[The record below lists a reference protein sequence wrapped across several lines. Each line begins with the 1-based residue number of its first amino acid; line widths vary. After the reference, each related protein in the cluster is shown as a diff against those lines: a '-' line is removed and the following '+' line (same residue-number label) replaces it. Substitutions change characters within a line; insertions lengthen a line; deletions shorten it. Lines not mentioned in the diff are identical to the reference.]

1 MSVSSPFVHRPIAT
15 SLLGVAVMLGGAL
28 GYWWL
33 PVSALPQVDFPT
45 VQVTTQLPG
54 ANPDTIAALVTAPL
68 ERQFG
73 QIPALQT
80 MTSSSS
86 FGISQVTLQFDL
98 SREIDAAAQDVQSA
112 INAAG
117 STLPRNLPYPPLYSK
132 VNPADA
138 PIITLALTSTTI
150 DLRTLSDMADTIMA
164 PRLSEVT
171 GVGHVSVQGGIR
183 PAIRIQAD
191 LSRLAAYGIALE
203 DLRTA
208 IVSANVAGA
217 KGALDGAHQSYTI
230 AANDQISSAEAY
242 KSITVAFRNGA
253 PVLLSDV
260 ADVIEGLE
268 NTKVG
273 AAYRG
278 APAIVVDVQRQPGAN
293 VIETVQRVR
302 AELPRLQRSIPAGA
316 RLTIVNDRT
325 TTIRASIHD
334 VQFTLILSI
343 VLVVLVVLIFL
354 RTIRATIIAG
364 VALPLSLIATFGVM
378 WFCGFS
384 LDNLSLMALTI
395 GTGFVVDD
403 AIVMIENIVRH
414 MEEGEPPLQAALRG
428 ASEIGFTVISL
439 TLSLIAV
446 FIPLL
451 FMTGLVGRMFREF
464 ALTLTVAVVASAIV
478 SLTLTPMMCARL
490 LRQHGEIGGGGGDN
504 ALTRRFH
511 DLLERTVEFYHRS
524 LLWVLRHQRETLL
537 VTLATLAATIFL
549 YIVIPKGFLP
559 LQDTGLITAVTEA
572 GTDVSFGEMQRRQQA
587 VEAVIRSD
595 ADVTGVVSVIGVS
608 PLNATPNAGR
618 LAITLKPRSERSTR
632 VEAII
637 ARMKDAVAPIPGMTV
652 YFQATQDIQISTRA
666 SRAQYQYTLV
676 GTDAGDV
683 IEWADKLTRRLRGA
697 PALREVASEAQEGGP
712 RVNVN
717 VDREQAGRLGVS
729 MQSITDTL
737 NDAFGQR
744 QISTIYGQA
753 NQYRVILEAQPRYQQ
768 DPSSLGKLYVTGSST
783 STGTAAT
790 VANTASGTTN
800 TNTTATPNTVTGS
813 NQVPL
818 AAFARFENTSAPLAI
833 AHQEQFPS
841 VTISFD
847 LAPGYALSDAVS
859 LIGATQ
865 QQIGMPS
872 SVTGSYSG
880 DAAEFA
886 KSLAGEP
893 WLILAAAITIYI
905 VLGVLYES
913 FIHPLT
919 ILSTL
924 PSAGV
929 GALLALMLFGYD
941 LSVIALI
948 GIVLL
953 MGIVKKNAILMIDF
967 ALEAERHQ
975 GMSPEESIVQ
985 AALLRFRPIMMTT
998 LAALFGALP
1007 LALEGGTGAE
1017 LRNPLGIT
1025 IVGGLLLSQLLT
1037 LYTTPVIYLY
1047 MERLR
1052 ARLVPAPPP
1061 APPRLAARPV
1071 RGRS

>member
-1 MSVSSPFVHRPIAT
+1 MSVSSPFIHRPIAT
-15 SLLGVAVMLGGAL
+15 SLLGIAVMLGGAL

-45 VQVTTQLPG
+45 IQVTTQLPG
-54 ANPDTIAALVTAPL
+54 ASPDTIAKLVTAPL

-73 QIPALQT
+73 QIPALAI
-80 MTSSSS
+80 MTSASS

-98 SREIDAAAQDVQSA
+98 NRDIDAASQDVQSA

-138 PIITLALTSTTI
+138 PIITLALTSETI
-150 DLRTLSDMADTIMA
+150 DLRALSDMADTIMA
-164 PRLSEVT
+164 PRLAEVT

-191 LSRLAAYGIALE
+191 LSRLAAYSIALE
-203 DLRTA
+203 ELRSA
-208 IVSANVAGA
+208 IVGANVAGA
-217 KGALDGAHQSYTI
+217 KGSLDGAHQSYTI
-230 AANDQISSAEAY
+230 AANDQITAAATY
-242 KSITVAFRNGA
+242 KSVVVAFRNGA
-253 PVLLSDV
+253 PVRISDV
-260 ADVIEGLE
+260 ADVVDGLE

-273 AAYRG
+273 ATYRG
-278 APAIVVDVQRQPGAN
+278 KPAIVVDVQRQPGAN
-293 VIETVQRVR
+293 VIETVERVH
-302 AELPRLQRSIPAGA
+302 AELPRLRRAIPAGVK
-316 RLTIVNDRT
+316 LTVVNDRT

-334 VQFTLILSI
+334 VQFTLMLSV

-354 RTIRATIIAG
+354 RTIRATVIAG

-378 WFCGFS
+378 WFAGFS

-414 MEEGEPPLQAALRG
+414 MEDGESPLDAALRG
-428 ASEIGFTVISL
+428 AKQIGFTVISL
-439 TLSLIAV
+439 TMSLVAV

-478 SLTLTPMMCARL
+478 SLTLTPMMCGRL
-490 LRQHGEIGGGGGDN
+490 LRQTGESAGN
-504 ALTRRFH
+504 ALTRGFH
-511 DLLERTVEFYHRS
+511 ALVEGTVEFYRQS
-524 LLWVLRHQRETLL
+524 LHWVLRRQRETLL

-572 GTDVSFGEMQRRQQA
+572 GNDVSFTEMQRRQHD
-587 VEAVIRSD
+587 VEAIIRAD
-595 ADVTGVVSVIGVS
+595 PDVTSVVSVIGVS
-608 PLNATPNAGR
+608 PLNATPNTGR
-618 LAITLKPRSERSTR
+618 LAITLRPRDARSSR
-632 VEAII
+632 ADAII
-637 ARMKDAVAPIPGMTV
+637 ARLQDAVAGIPGMNV
-652 YFQATQDIQISTRA
+652 FFQATQDIQISTRL

-676 GTDAGDV
+676 GTDPDEV
-683 IEWADKLTRRLRGA
+683 LDWAEKLTRKLRGN
-697 PALREVASEAQEGGP
+697 PALSEVASEAQEGGP
-712 RVNVN
+712 RVNVD

-729 MQSITDTL
+729 MQSVSDTL

-768 DPSSLGKLYVTGSST
+768 DPGSLEKLYVTGAST

-790 VANTASGTTN
+790 VANTAAGSTN

-818 AAFARFENTSAPLAI
+818 AAFSRFVNATAPLAI
-833 AHQEQFPS
+833 AHQEQFPA

-847 LAPGYALSDAVS
+847 LAPGYALSDAVNLVS
-859 LIGATQ
+859 AAQ
-865 QQIGMPS
+865 RDIGMPS

-886 KSLAGEP
+886 KSLTGEP
-893 WLILAAAITIYI
+893 WLILAAAIAIYI

-967 ALEAERHQ
+967 AIEAERHQ
-975 GMSPEESIVQ
+975 GLSPEESIVQ

-1007 LALEGGTGAE
+1007 LALESGTGSE

-1052 ARLVPAPPP
+1052 ARLTAPPSVRPHP
-1061 APPRLAARPV
+1061 AE
-1071 RGRS
+1071 

>member
-1 MSVSSPFVHRPIAT
+1 MSVSSPFIHRPIAT
-15 SLLGVAVMLGGAL
+15 SLLGVAVMLGGFL

-45 VQVTTQLPG
+45 IQVTTQLPG

-98 SREIDAAAQDVQSA
+98 NRDIDAAAQDVQSA
-112 INAAG
+112 INAAA
-117 STLPRNLPYPPLYSK
+117 STLPRSLPYPPLYSK
-132 VNPADA
+132 VNPADS
-138 PIITLALTSTTI
+138 PIITLALTSQGI
-150 DLRTLSDMADTIMA
+150 DLRALSDMADTIMA
-164 PRLSEVT
+164 PRLSEIT

-191 LSRLAAYGIALE
+191 LSRLAAYGLALE

-208 IVSANVAGA
+208 IVGANVAGP
-217 KGALDGAHQSYTI
+217 KGSLDGAHQSYTI
-230 AANDQISSAEAY
+230 AANDQITAVQTY
-242 KSITVAFRNGA
+242 KDIVVAFRNGA
-253 PVLLSDV
+253 PVKVSDV
-260 ADVIEGLE
+260 ADVVDGLE

-273 AAYRG
+273 AWYRG
-278 APAIVVDVQRQPGAN
+278 QPSIVIDVQRQPGAN

-302 AELPRLQRSIPAGA
+302 AELPRLRRALPAA
-316 RLTIVNDRT
+316 AQLTVVNDRT

-334 VQFTLILSI
+334 VQFTLVLSI
-343 VLVVLVVLIFL
+343 ALVVLVVLIFL

-414 MEEGEPPLQAALRG
+414 IEDGENPLDAALRG
-428 ASEIGFTVISL
+428 AKEIGFTVISL

-464 ALTLTVAVVASAIV
+464 ALTLTIAVVASAIV

-490 LRQHGEIGGGGGDN
+490 LRRSAEGESPGN
-504 ALTRRFH
+504 AFTARFH
-511 DLLERTVEFYHRS
+511 ELTERTVELYRRT
-524 LLWVLRHQRETLL
+524 LEWVLRRQPETLL
-537 VTLATLAATIFL
+537 VTLATLVATIFL
-549 YIVIPKGFLP
+549 YVIIPKGFLP
-559 LQDTGLITAVTEA
+559 LQDTGLVTAVTEA
-572 GTDVSFGEMQRRQQA
+572 GTDVSFTEMQRRQRL
-587 VEAVIRSD
+587 VEDTIRKD
-595 ADVTGVVSVIGVS
+595 PDVSGVVSVIGVS
-608 PLNATPNAGR
+608 PINATPNAGR
-618 LAITLKPRSERSTR
+618 LAITLKPRDDRSSR
-632 VEAII
+632 IDEII
-637 ARMKDAVAPIPGMTV
+637 NRLKESVANVPGMTV
-652 YFQATQDIQISTRA
+652 YFQAAQDVQISTRV
-666 SRAQYQYTLV
+666 SRAQYQYTLLS
-676 GTDAGDV
+676 TDRDEV
-683 IEWADKLTRRLRGA
+683 IEWADRLVHRLRGE
-697 PALREVASEAQEGGP
+697 PALREIASEAQEGGP
-712 RVNVN
+712 RIQVQ

-729 MQSITDTL
+729 MQSVTDTL

-768 DPSSLGKLYVTGSST
+768 DPNTLNKIYVTGAVT
-783 STGTAAT
+783 SNGTAAT
-790 VANTASGTTN
+790 VANTATGNTN
-800 TNTTATPNTVTGS
+800 TNTTATPNAVTS
-813 NQVPL
+813 NTQVPL
-818 AAFARFENTSAPLAI
+818 AAFASFVPTSAPLAI
-833 AHQEQFPS
+833 AHQEQFPA

-847 LAPGYALSDAVS
+847 LAPGYALSDAVT
-859 LIGATQ
+859 LIRNAERD
-865 QQIGMPS
+865 IGMPN

-893 WLILAAAITIYI
+893 WLILAAAIAIYI

-929 GALLALMLFGYD
+929 GALLALMVFGYD

-967 ALEAERHQ
+967 AIEAERHQ
-975 GMSPEESIVQ
+975 GLSPEESIVQ

-1007 LALEGGTGAE
+1007 LALEAGTGSE
-1017 LRNPLGIT
+1017 LRNPLGVT
-1025 IVGGLLLSQLLT
+1025 IIGGLLLSQLLT

-1052 ARLVPAPPP
+1052 ARLAPAPPP
-1061 APPRLAARPV
+1061 LPGRTARTA
-1071 RGRS
+1071 RGRP

>member
-1 MSVSSPFVHRPIAT
+1 
-15 SLLGVAVMLGGAL
+15 
-28 GYWWL
+28 
-33 PVSALPQVDFPT
+33 
-45 VQVTTQLPG
+45 
-54 ANPDTIAALVTAPL
+54 
-68 ERQFG
+68 
-73 QIPALQT
+73 
-80 MTSSSS
+80 
-86 FGISQVTLQFDL
+86 
-98 SREIDAAAQDVQSA
+98 
-112 INAAG
+112 
-117 STLPRNLPYPPLYSK
+117 
-132 VNPADA
+132 
-138 PIITLALTSTTI
+138 
-150 DLRTLSDMADTIMA
+150 MADTIMA

-191 LSRLAAYGIALE
+191 LSRLAAYDIGLE

-208 IVSANVAGA
+208 IVGANVAGP
-217 KGALDGAHQSYTI
+217 KGALDGAQQSYTI
-230 AANDQISSAEAY
+230 AANDQITSAAAY
-242 KSITVAFRNGA
+242 KSVVVAYRNGA
-253 PVLLSDV
+253 PVVLSDV
-260 ADVIEGLE
+260 ADVIDGLE
-268 NTKVG
+268 NNKVG
-273 AAYRG
+273 AWYQGR
-278 APAIVVDVQRQPGAN
+278 PAIVIDVQRQPGAN
-293 VIETVQRVR
+293 VIETVQRLR
-302 AELPRLQRSIPAGA
+302 AELPRLKRALPAA
-316 RLTIVNDRT
+316 AQLTVVNDRT
-325 TTIRASIHD
+325 DTIRASIHD
-334 VQFTLILSI
+334 VQFTLMLSV

-354 RTIRATIIAG
+354 RTIRATAIAG

-414 MEEGEPPLQAALRG
+414 MENGEHPLRAALRG
-428 ASEIGFTVISL
+428 AGEIGFTVISL
-439 TLSLIAV
+439 TLSLVAV

-464 ALTLTVAVVASAIV
+464 ALTLTIAVVASAVV
-478 SLTLTPMMCARL
+478 SLTLTPMMCGRL
-490 LRQHGEIGGGGGDN
+490 LRESGGAGAGN
-504 ALTRRFH
+504 ALTRRFNAWV
-511 DLLERTVEFYHRS
+511 ERTVEFYERS
-524 LLWVLRHQRETLL
+524 LHWVLRHQGETLA
-537 VTLATLAATIFL
+537 VTLITLAATIAL
-549 YIVIPKGFLP
+549 YVVIPKGFLP

-572 GTDVSFGEMQRRQQA
+572 GPDVSFNEMQRRQRLVEDA
-587 VEAVIRSD
+587 VRAD
-595 ADVTGVVSVIGVS
+595 PDVTGVVSVLGVS

-618 LAITLKPRSERSTR
+618 LAIALKPRDERHDL
-632 VEAII
+632 VGAIT
-637 ARMKDAVAPIPGMTV
+637 ARLERAVAGIPGMTV
-652 YFQATQDIQISTRA
+652 YFQAAQDIQISTRA

-676 GTDAGDV
+676 STDRAEVLQWAG
-683 IEWADKLTRRLRGA
+683 KLTGALRQA
-697 PALREVASEAQEGGP
+697 PALRDVASEAQQGGP
-712 RVNVN
+712 RVIVQI
-717 VDREQAGRLGVS
+717 DRERAGRLGIS
-729 MQSITDTL
+729 MQSVTDTL

-768 DPSSLGKLYVTGSST
+768 DPSALNRLFITGSST

-790 VANTASGTTN
+790 AGNTAAGSTN
-800 TNTTATPNTVTGS
+800 TNITATPNTVTGS
-813 NQVPL
+813 GQVPL
-818 AAFARFENTSAPLAI
+818 AAFARFVQTTAPLAI
-833 AHQEQFPS
+833 AHQAQFPA

-847 LAPGYALSDAVS
+847 LARGYALSDAVAA
-859 LIGATQ
+859 IARAERT
-865 QQIGMPS
+865 IEMPS
-872 SVTGSYSG
+872 SVNGNFSG

-886 KSLAGEP
+886 SSLRGEP
-893 WLILAAAITIYI
+893 WLILAAVIAIYI

-967 ALEAERHQ
+967 AIEAERHQ
-975 GMSPEESIVQ
+975 GLSPEQSIMR

-1007 LALEGGTGAE
+1007 LALESGTGSE

-1052 ARLVPAPPP
+1052 ARLSPTSPRKLTHRPA
-1061 APPRLAARPV
+1061 
-1071 RGRS
+1071 RGR

>member
-1 MSVSSPFVHRPIAT
+1 MSVSSPFIQRPIAT

-45 VQVTTQLPG
+45 IQVTTQLPG
-54 ANPDTIAALVTAPL
+54 ANPDTIAELVTAPL

-73 QIPALQT
+73 QIPALAE

-98 SREIDAAAQDVQSA
+98 SRDIDAAAQDVQSA
-112 INAAG
+112 INAAA

-132 VNPADA
+132 VNPADT
-138 PIITLALTSTTI
+138 PIITLALTSDTV
-150 DLRTLSDMADTIMA
+150 DQRALSDMADSIMA
-164 PRLSEVT
+164 PRLSELT

-191 LSRLAAYGIALE
+191 LSRLAAYGIGLE

-217 KGALDGAHQSYTI
+217 KGSLDGTHQSYTI
-230 AANDQISSAEAY
+230 AANDQIDSAAVY
-242 KSITVAFRNGA
+242 KSVIVAYRNGA
-253 PVLLSDV
+253 PVLLGDV
-260 ADVIEGLE
+260 ADVVNGLE

-273 AAYRG
+273 ASYRG
-278 APAIVVDVQRQPGAN
+278 QPAIVVDVQRQPGVN

-302 AELPRLQRSIPAGA
+302 NELPRLRRAMPAGVK
-316 RLTIVNDRT
+316 LTIVSDRT
-325 TTIRASIHD
+325 ATIRASIHD
-334 VQFTLILSI
+334 VQFTLILS
-343 VLVVLVVLIFL
+343 VALVVLVVLIFL
-354 RTIRATIIAG
+354 RTVRATIIAG

-395 GTGFVVDD
+395 GTGFIVDD

-414 MEEGEPPLQAALRG
+414 MENGEPPLRAALRG
-428 ASEIGFTVISL
+428 AGEIGFTVISL
-439 TLSLIAV
+439 TMSLVAV

-464 ALTLTVAVVASAIV
+464 ALTLTIAVVASAVI
-478 SLTLTPMMCARL
+478 SLTLTPMMCGRV
-490 LRQHGEIGGGGGDN
+490 LRPSKGVDN
-504 ALTRRFH
+504 VLTRRFH
-511 DLLERTVEFYHRS
+511 KLIERTVEFYHAS
-524 LLWVLRHQRETLL
+524 LLWVLRRQRETLI
-537 VTLATLAATIFL
+537 VTLITLAATIGL
-549 YIVIPKGFLP
+549 YVIAPKGFLP
-559 LQDTGLITAVTEA
+559 LQDTGMITAVTEA
-572 GTDVSFGEMQRRQQA
+572 ETDVSFDAMQHLEDR
-587 VEAVIRSD
+587 VEAAIRAD
-595 ADVTGVVSVIGVS
+595 PDVTGVVSVIGVS
-608 PLNATPNAGR
+608 PVNATPNVGH
-618 LAITLKPRSERSTR
+618 LAITLKPRDDRSTH
-632 VEAII
+632 VNDIV
-637 ARMKDAVAPIPGMTV
+637 ARLKGAVAGIPGMAV
-652 YFQATQDIQISTRA
+652 YFQAAQDIQISTRV

-676 GTDAGDV
+676 STDAAEV
-683 IEWADKLTRRLRGA
+683 IEWAGKLVQNLRSN
-697 PALREVASEAQEGGP
+697 PALLRIASEAQEGGP
-712 RVNVN
+712 RVLVD
-717 VDREQAGRLGVS
+717 VDRGAAGRLGVS
-729 MQSITDTL
+729 MQSVTDTL
-737 NDAFGQR
+737 NDAYGQR
-744 QISTIYGQA
+744 QISTIYAQS

-768 DPSSLGKLYVTGSST
+768 DPNSLSKIYVTGAT
-783 STGTAAT
+783 TTTGTTAT
-790 VANTASGTTN
+790 VANTANGTTN
-800 TNTTATPNTVTGS
+800 TNTTATPNSVTGN

-818 AAFARFENTSAPLAI
+818 SAFARFENTAAPLVI
-833 AHQEQFPS
+833 AHDQQFPS

-847 LAPGYALSDAVS
+847 LAPGYALSEAVAA
-859 LIGATQ
+859 IATAQ
-865 QQIGMPS
+865 REIGMPA
-872 SVTGSYSG
+872 SVTGSYAG

-893 WLILAAAITIYI
+893 WLILAAAIVIYI

-967 ALEAERHQ
+967 AIDAERHQ
-975 GMSPEESIVQ
+975 GLTPEESIVQ

-1007 LALEGGTGAE
+1007 LALESGTGSE
-1017 LRNPLGIT
+1017 LRNPLGVT

-1052 ARLVPAPPP
+1052 RRLM
-1061 APPRLAARPV
+1061 PV
-1071 RGRS
+1071 RPPHLPRIAPGPAE